1 MDLFSPTARGRAVPT
16 LRAALLLALAAS
28 LSACAGSGIPGL
40 APPQTSVPEVDATHF
55 PTLGAP
61 PAERRDPLTTEQ
73 QQKLQHD
80 LERLARQQQAKQVP
94 QAQ

>member
-1 MDLFSPTARGRAVPT
+1 MDFFSPTARGRVVPT
-16 LRAALLLALAAS
+16 LRAALLLALGAS
-28 LSACAGSGIPGL
+28 LSACAGSNIPGL

-61 PAERRDPLTTEQ
+61 PAERRDPLTPEQ
-73 QQKLQHD
+73 QQKLQRD
-80 LERLARQQQAKQVP
+80 LERLARQQQAKQVQ